1 VGHLGIILRL
11 CGFFIGFVA
20 VTLDAHQSSL
30 FGMSVFTE
38 AANDAAISEDVAR
51 QLHQLKSRLAHHNY
65 RYYVLDD
72 PTLSDAEYDALY
84 KQLVALEAQ
93 HPELITPDS
102 PTQRVGDTPRDGMVS
117 VPHPIKLYSLGNVF
131 NADELAE
138 WARRASDDGSLD
150 LGETPYVAELKLD
163 GLAVSLLY
171 HNGLLVRALT
181 RGDGTTGED
190 ITANVRTIKSI
201 PLKIPVVPCKLS
213 VPEWLEVRGE
223 VVMPI
228 SSFLALN
235 ERQEELGQKLFA
247 NPRNAGAG
255 AVRQLDPKMTAA
267 RNLDAYVYD
276 AHRLTWM
283 GGTPE
288 DPVLAEANEPL
299 ATTHWESL
307 EQLAAW
313 GFKVNPVRRASR
325 TLADVE
331 NFITQWKQE
340 RHALDVASD
349 GMVVKINSLAVQDAL
364 GFTAKSPRW
373 ATAWKYPPEVK
384 TTAVK
389 AIELSLG
396 RTGVITPVAILE
408 PVQLAGTTVQ
418 RASLHNFEELAK
430 KDLRVGDT
438 VRVQKAAE
446 IIPEVLGVEVRGPEQ
461 LPYVAPIECPACG
474 APTHQY
480 EGEVALRC
488 SNPLTCPAQQQ
499 LRLEHWVSRTALDI
513 AGVGSALIE
522 QLIAAQLIH
531 TPADLYRLTVE
542 QLANL
547 DRMGE
552 KSAQNAVAAIQ
563 ASKQQPLH
571 RLLVAMGIRHVGSEA
586 ALLLAKHFG
595 SMNALTVAKNE
606 ELTVI
611 DGIGP
616 KVAESVVAFFA
627 LPQTQALI
635 GELANLG
642 LNLEQQ
648 GGGALEMLSNT
659 LEGQSIVVTGTLPT
673 LSREQ
678 AVTLIRQHGGKPAS
692 SVSKKTAF
700 VVAGEAAGSKL
711 TKAEALGISVL
722 NEMQLLQRLS
732 N

>member
-1 VGHLGIILRL
+1 M
-11 CGFFIGFVA
+11 C
-20 VTLDAHQSSL
+20 
-30 FGMSVFTE
+30 
-38 AANDAAISEDVAR
+38 EDVAK
-51 QLHQLKSRLAHHNY
+51 QLEQLKSQLAIHNY
-65 RYYVLDD
+65 RYYVLDE
-72 PTLSDAEYDALY
+72 PSITDAEYDDLY

-102 PTQRVGDTPRDGMVS
+102 PTQRVGDTPREGMAS
-117 VPHPIKLYSLGNVF
+117 VPHPIKLYSLSNVF
-131 NADELAE
+131 NAEELAE
-138 WARRASDDGSLD
+138 WARRAGDDGSLD
-150 LGETPYVAELKLD
+150 LGECPYVAELKLD

-190 ITANVRTIKSI
+190 ITANVRTIHSI
-201 PLKIPVVPCKLS
+201 PLKIPVAPCEIP

-228 SSFLALN
+228 TSFLALN
-235 ERQEELGQKLFA
+235 QRQEELGQKLFA

-267 RNLDAYVYD
+267 RNLDAYLYD
-276 AHRLTWM
+276 AHRLAFI
-283 GGTPE
+283 GGTVENPNLSE
-288 DPVLAEANEPL
+288 SNEALAA
-299 ATTHWESL
+299 THWQSL
-307 EQLAAW
+307 EQLATW
-313 GFKVNPVRRASR
+313 GFKVNPVRKACQ
-325 TLADVE
+325 TLSNVE
-331 NFITQWKQE
+331 QFISQWDHD
-340 RHALDVASD
+340 RHTLDVASD
-349 GMVVKINSLAVQDAL
+349 GIVIKINSLAVQDAL

-384 TTAVK
+384 TTVVK

-408 PVQLAGTTVQ
+408 PVKLAGTTVQ

-430 KDLRVGDT
+430 KDVRVGDT

-446 IIPEVLGVEVRGPEQ
+446 IIPEVLGVDMRGPEPQ
-461 LPYVAPIECPACG
+461 PQPYVAPILCPACG
-474 APTHQY
+474 AHTHQY

-499 LRLEHWVSRTALDI
+499 LRLEHWVSRNALDI

-522 QLIAAQLIH
+522 QLIAAGHIH
-531 TPADLYRLTVE
+531 TPADLYRLTVD
-542 QLANL
+542 QLATL
-547 DRMGE
+547 ERMGE
-552 KSAQNAVAAIQ
+552 KSAQNAIAAIE

-586 ALLLAKHFG
+586 ALLLAKPFG
-595 SMNALTVAKNE
+595 NLAALANTTVE
-606 ELTVI
+606 ELIAI

-616 KVAESVVAFFA
+616 KVADSVVAFFT
-627 LPQTQALI
+627 LPQTQMLLD
-635 GELANLG
+635 ELEILG
-642 LNLEQQ
+642 LNLTQQ
-648 GGGALEMLSNT
+648 GGGALELLSNA

-678 AVTLIRQHGGKPAS
+678 AETLIRQHGGKPAS

-711 TKAEALGISVL
+711 TKAEALGVPVL
-722 NEMQLLQRLS
+722 SEATFLECLKNRT
-732 N
+732 

>member
-1 VGHLGIILRL
+1 L

-20 VTLDAHQSSL
+20 VTLEAHQSSL
-30 FGMSVFTE
+30 FGTSVSTE
-38 AANDAAISEDVAR
+38 PAKDASISEDVAC
-51 QLHQLKSRLAHHNY
+51 QLHQLKTELALHNY

-72 PTLSDAEYDALY
+72 PTLTDAEYDALY
-84 KQLVALEAQ
+84 KELVSLETQ
-93 HPELITPDS
+93 HPELVTPDS
-102 PTQRVGDTPRDGMVS
+102 PTQRVGDIPREGMAS
-117 VPHPIKLYSLGNVF
+117 VPHPIKLYSLSNVF
-131 NADELAE
+131 SIAELAE
-138 WARRASDDGSLD
+138 WARRAGDEGSLD
-150 LGETPYVAELKLD
+150 LGEMPYVSELKLD

-171 HNGLLVRALT
+171 HSGLLVRALT

-190 ITANVRTIKSI
+190 ITANVRTINSI
-201 PLKIPVVPCKLS
+201 PLKIPVVPCELP

-228 SSFLALN
+228 TSFLALN
-235 ERQEELGQKLFA
+235 QRQEELGLKLFA

-267 RNLDAYVYD
+267 RNLDAYLYD
-276 AHRLTWM
+276 AHRLTLT

-288 DPVLAEANEPL
+288 DPVLAESNEAL
-299 ATTHWESL
+299 ADTHWQSL
-307 EQLAAW
+307 EQLATW
-313 GFKVNPVRRASR
+313 GFKVNPVRKVCQ
-325 TLADVE
+325 TLSDVE
-331 NFITQWKQE
+331 EFITQWDKD
-340 RHALDVASD
+340 RYKLDVASD
-349 GMVVKINSLAVQDAL
+349 GMVIKINSLAVQDAL

-430 KDLRVGDT
+430 KDVRIGDT

-446 IIPEVLGVEVRGPEQ
+446 IIPEVLGVETRGPE
-461 LPYVAPIECPACG
+461 LVPYAAPLVCPTCG

-522 QLIAAQLIH
+522 QLIAVGHIH
-531 TPADLYRLTVE
+531 TPADVYRLTVE

-547 DRMGE
+547 ERMGE
-552 KSAQNAVAAIQ
+552 KSAQNAVVAIQ

-571 RLLVAMGIRHVGSEA
+571 RLLVAMGIRHVGGEA
-586 ALLLAKHFG
+586 ALLLAKRFG
-595 SMNALTVAKNE
+595 HMAALANATVEGLTA
-606 ELTVI
+606 I

-616 KVAESVVAFFA
+616 KVADSVVAFFA

-635 GELANLG
+635 GELATLG

-648 GGGALEMLSNT
+648 GGGALEVLSNT

-678 AVTLIRQHGGKPAS
+678 AETLIRQHGGKPAS
-692 SVSKKTAF
+692 TVSKKTAF

-711 TKAEALGISVL
+711 TKAEALGVPVI
-722 NEMQLLQRLS
+722 NEATFLEKLHI
-732 N
+732 